1 MENND
6 RNSVPRIPE
15 SGIVAY
21 NVREGERPGLK
32 VRYKIRIETGPKA
45 RELDEAQAEI
55 IRELL
60 EWARQYRARPAERQQ
75 HERGS

>member
-1 MENND
+1 MENNG
-6 RNSVPRIPE
+6 RNIVPRIPE
-15 SGIVAY
+15 SGIAAY
-21 NVREGERPGLK
+21 NVREGERPAGLK
-32 VRYKIRIETGPKA
+32 VRYKIRIETA

-60 EWARQYRARPAERQQ
+60 EWARQYRARPAERRQ